1 MGIKVPVLGF
11 KETVG
16 NFKGAVGNFK
26 GTFESLWA
34 RRRPTEYVD
43 PDSEP
48 PTEWKEAVRPSG
60 SVVSRLDSTGIEVLE
75 DMGTTEQIE
84 VATEPTGVATVVETH
99 FRIRCECG
107 RRWWALDLNPTTCPR
122 CDRIVAIQ
130 STD

>member
-1 MGIKVPVLGF
+1 MGFKVPVLDL
-11 KETVG
+11 KET
-16 NFKGAVGNFK
+16 VGNFK

-34 RRRPTEYVD
+34 RRRPTEYVE
-43 PDSEP
+43 PDREP
-48 PTEWKEAVRPSG
+48 PAEWREAVRPSG

-107 RRWWALDLNPTTCPR
+107 RRWWAIDLAPTTCPR
-122 CDRIVAIQ
+122 CMRRVAIQ
-130 STD
+130 SAD